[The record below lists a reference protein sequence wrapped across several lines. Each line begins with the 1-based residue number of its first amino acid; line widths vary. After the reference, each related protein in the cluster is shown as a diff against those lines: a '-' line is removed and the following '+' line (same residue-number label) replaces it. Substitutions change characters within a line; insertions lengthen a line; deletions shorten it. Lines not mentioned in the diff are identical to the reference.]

1 MSVLFDLDGVRVER
15 AGRAVLDG
23 VSLRLEAGER
33 LALAGAN
40 GAGKTTL
47 LRTLVGLEPVSAG
60 RLVAF
65 GRERRVE
72 RDFHEVRAAAGLLFQ
87 DADDQLFAPTVIEDV
102 AFGPLNLGL
111 RPAEAI
117 DRARATLDR
126 LGLIGLERR
135 VTHRLSGGEKRL
147 VALAGVLAM
156 EPRSLL
162 LDEPTTGLDET
173 NLARLGEILLG
184 LDVALVIVSHDRHFL
199 ERLSTR
205 AVLLDGGRLHQ
216 ATIHRHRHVHDHPHI
231 HAVDADHLHA
241 HDAG

>member
-111 RPAEAI
+111 RPAAAI
-117 DRARATLDR
+117 ETSRITGTARNDAA
-126 LGLIGLERR
+126 G
-135 VTHRLSGGEKRL
+135 
-147 VALAGVLAM
+147 ALP
-156 EPRSLL
+156 E
-162 LDEPTTGLDET
+162 
-173 NLARLGEILLG
+173 
-184 LDVALVIVSHDRHFL
+184 
-199 ERLSTR
+199 
-205 AVLLDGGRLHQ
+205 
-216 ATIHRHRHVHDHPHI
+216 
-231 HAVDADHLHA
+231 
-241 HDAG
+241 